1 MKHTELIERLRGV
14 VQKLRRTSMP
24 IADVAPMVSEA
35 ADAIEALEAEV
46 ERIGTELAK
55 AQDELNC
62 TESTLEAASCDLPSA
77 AFDNGFDCMGD
88 FAMAVWQGFKSE
100 RDALKLDAERY
111 LEKLIQCRS
120 SVKIAANEF
129 DRFMVRKQPN
139 ANQCDID
146 EQKRLHDLLDWID
159 TAMKGAA

>member
-111 LEKLIQCRS
+111 RKFALTRFGYAEGGYMNKCLRCEKQM
-120 SVKIAANEF
+120 EF
-129 DRFMVRKQPN
+129 VD
-139 ANQCDID
+139 
-146 EQKRLHDLLDWID
+146 KRCYICEECADA
-159 TAMKGAA
+159 AMKGAA

>member
-1 MKHTELIERLRGV
+1 V
-14 VQKLRRTSMP
+14 
-24 IADVAPMVSEA
+24 
-35 ADAIEALEAEV
+35 
-46 ERIGTELAK
+46 AK
-55 AQDELNC
+55 ACLDAENELG
-62 TESTLEAASCDLPSA
+62 E
-77 AFDNGFDCMGD
+77 
-88 FAMAVWQGFKSE
+88 WWIE